1 MEHSTHFGEWN
12 NTGRKRDRQ
21 SSTSSLFRAS
31 EFFGNDPD
39 EEKPHND
46 FSVPQKVHYKAYWK
60 HNEDAVYWIR
70 LSRAPNEV
78 ICNHH
83 LRHSAGD
90 SIDRVISQNGDR
102 VIFERLTTPRPA
114 PKVTLKSDWLVEQQ
128 HQQPQQ
134 LTLKESVD
142 NSWKEHATCE
152 GEEGVRDGAG
162 SATEVEIAA
171 RKLVRLRSGR

>member
-1 MEHSTHFGEWN
+1 MILRSG
-12 NTGRKRDRQ
+12 
-21 SSTSSLFRAS
+21 
-31 EFFGNDPD
+31 
-39 EEKPHND
+39 
-46 FSVPQKVHYKAYWK
+46 
-60 HNEDAVYWIR
+60 
-70 LSRAPNEV
+70 SRIAILANEV

-114 PKVTLKSDWLVEQQ
+114 PKVTLKNIWLVQQQ

-134 LTLKESVD
+134 LTLNESVD
-142 NSWKEHATCE
+142 NSWKEHATWE